1 MQSNTETIIS
11 NTVFIRFSV
20 KEMMEQLNKKSE
32 MNTERINKLYD
43 LVQNDKNK
51 KERKGRDCD
60 IGNADKVNFVMS

>member
-51 KERKGRDCD
+51 KGRKGRDCE